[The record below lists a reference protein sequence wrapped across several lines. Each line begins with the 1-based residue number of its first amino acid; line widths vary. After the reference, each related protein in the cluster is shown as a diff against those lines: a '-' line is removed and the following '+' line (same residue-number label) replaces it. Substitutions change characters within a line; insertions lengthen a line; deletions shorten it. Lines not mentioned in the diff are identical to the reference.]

1 MSSLH
6 DAFFFPSLDH
16 KEMDTLVRYSLK
28 YTHVYFLS
36 SIIKSIIILV
46 ALLTIGLLFL
56 HIVANQLLQIV
67 VFVDENLF
75 SVSVAVSS

>member
-36 SIIKSIIILV
+36 SIIISIILV

-56 HIVANQLLQIV
+56 YIVANQLLQIV

>member
-36 SIIKSIIILV
+36 SIIKSIILV

-67 VFVDENLF
+67 VFVDMKTCLVF
-75 SVSVAVSS
+75 LLQ

>member
-36 SIIKSIIILV
+36 SIIKSIILV

>member
-36 SIIKSIIILV
+36 SIIISIILV

-67 VFVDENLF
+67 VFVDMKTCLVF
-75 SVSVAVSS
+75 LLQ